1 MITMTKHF
9 FVNEKDLNK
18 IWFKLYEETYLDAQ
32 QTDINFGQE
41 TQVMDQGSKW
51 SCSEIPPDGIY

>member
-1 MITMTKHF
+1 M
-9 FVNEKDLNK
+9 NK

-41 TQVMDQGSKW
+41 KKVMDQGSKW
-51 SCSEIPPDGIY
+51 SCSKIPPDGIY

>member
-1 MITMTKHF
+1 M
-9 FVNEKDLNK
+9 
-18 IWFKLYEETYLDAQ
+18 YEETYLDAQ

-51 SCSEIPPDGIY
+51 SCSKIPPDGIY